1 MPGKM
6 QLYGPTCNESWLSDA
21 LEFAGV
27 NISFQSANDVL
38 SFPLFVRDFFLS
50 FFQSCSQAHAEAV
63 YGNTTCLREF
73 IICVQGSMAVDCMQ
87 HIAGP

>member
-50 FFQSCSQAHAEAV
+50 FFLAFRAAV
-63 YGNTTCLREF
+63 RRTLKL
-73 IICVQGSMAVDCMQ
+73 SMGTPHV
-87 HIAGP
+87 